1 MQHFCKL
8 GWQLRLR
15 NPTLRRMSVPTRGG
29 CTVTMRTLL
38 PCVALIGALLTLA
51 VAAPAW
57 AHVVVSP
64 EEVTAEDYATLTVSV
79 PTEKEVPTTKVRVEV
94 PDGFVLSGVQPVPGW
109 DYSFEEDR
117 GLIKAVTFS
126 GGEIRP
132 REFQQ
137 FLLQAQAPE
146 EPGAYPWKAIQTYE
160 DGSVVEWV
168 GAPDS
173 EEPASVVEVASAGSA
188 GHGSSPEPTA
198 FSAEASASQKA
209 GGQAEN
215 LADTGGTSPA
225 VYVGLAFMGLL
236 VSVLLARRM
245 LG

>member
-1 MQHFCKL
+1 
-8 GWQLRLR
+8 
-15 NPTLRRMSVPTRGG
+15 
-29 CTVTMRTLL
+29 MRTFL
-38 PCVALIGALLTLA
+38 PRVALVGALLTLA
-51 VAAPAW
+51 VAAPAF

-109 DYSFEEDR
+109 DYSFKEDG
-117 GLIKAVTFS
+117 GLITAVTWS
-126 GGEIRP
+126 GGEIKP

-173 EEPASVVEVASAGSA
+173 EEPASVVEVVSGGAED
-188 GHGSSPEPTA
+188 HRSSPEPTDV
-198 FSAEASASQKA
+198 SAEASASPKA
-209 GGQAEN
+209 GGQAED

-225 VYVGLAFMGLL
+225 VYVGLAFAGLF
-236 VSVLLARRM
+236 VSVLLTRR
-245 LG
+245 LLR